1 MANRGKWLV
10 TRAQKAEEHLKSFPP
25 EKLGPA
31 GKILVYR
38 TPKSPQLPPPGAE
51 GGRLERKE
59 TPRLPMERSI

>member
-31 GKILVYR
+31 GEILVYR
-38 TPKSPQLPPPGAE
+38 TPRSPQLPPRGAE
-51 GGRLERKE
+51 DGLFRKDRD
-59 TPRLPMERSI
+59 TSTSDDRSI